1 MRTVSVELGDR
12 SYNIYVGAGLLS
24 QASVFDRSVIGQQV
38 VIATNPAVSTLYLDA
53 LRSSLGDRDI
63 HVYEFAEGES
73 EKTLDAVS
81 GLIDFMI
88 AVPCDRQVTVV
99 ALGGG
104 IVGDMAGF
112 TSACYQRGTNY
123 VQVPTTLLAQVDS
136 AVGGKT
142 AVNHR
147 HGKNMIGAF
156 HQPEMVVADTDT
168 LKSLDDRQYRAGLAE
183 VLKYG
188 VIHDAEFF
196 AWLEQNRESVIARE
210 ADAVS
215 HIIATSCQ
223 IKADI
228 VRRDEREQGVR
239 ALLNL
244 GHTFGHAIETHTK
257 YSSWLHGEAVA
268 AGMIMAAQMARRCGN
283 INEQTLQRIESLIVD
298 YGLPRDPPADLAEA
312 EFRQHMQR
320 DKKVQNGM
328 VRLVLP
334 TAIGDAAVFSDY
346 SQSAL
351 SETLRHCQ
359 HRAAEHPV
367 SIAH

>member
-1 MRTVSVELGDR
+1 VKTVSVDLGDR
-12 SYNIYVGAGLLS
+12 SYDIHVGTGLLG
-24 QASVFDRSVIGQQV
+24 QASVFNDTLIGQQV
-38 VIATNPAVSTLYLDA
+38 VIASNPTVSALYLQT
-53 LRSSLGDRDI
+53 LKSSLGDRDV

-88 AVPCDRQVTVV
+88 SIPCDRLVTVI

-112 TSACYQRGTNY
+112 ASACYQRGTDY

-142 AVNHR
+142 AVNHK

-156 HQPEMVVADTDT
+156 HQPKVVVADTNT
-168 LKSLDDRQYRAGLAE
+168 LNSLSDREYRAGLAE

-188 VIHDAEFF
+188 IIHDAEFF
-196 AWLEQNRESVIARE
+196 AWLEQNRAAVVGRE

-215 HIIATSCQ
+215 HIIATSCE

-228 VRRDEREQGVR
+228 VRRDEREHGVR
-239 ALLNL
+239 TLLNL
-244 GHTFGHAIETHTK
+244 GHTFGHAIETHTE

-268 AGMIMAAQMARRCGN
+268 AGMVMASQMAWRCGN
-283 INEQTLQRIESLIVD
+283 LDERSANRIESLIVD
-298 YGLPRDPPADLAEA
+298 YGLPRDPPSDLTESV
-312 EFRQHMQR
+312 FREHMQR
-320 DKKVQNGM
+320 DKKVQNGV

-334 TAIGDAAVFSDY
+334 TAIGQAAVFSDY
-346 SQSAL
+346 PQSAL
-351 SETLRHCQ
+351 AETLAYCRSRHADQ
-359 HRAAEHPV
+359 LSDTIH
-367 SIAH
+367 